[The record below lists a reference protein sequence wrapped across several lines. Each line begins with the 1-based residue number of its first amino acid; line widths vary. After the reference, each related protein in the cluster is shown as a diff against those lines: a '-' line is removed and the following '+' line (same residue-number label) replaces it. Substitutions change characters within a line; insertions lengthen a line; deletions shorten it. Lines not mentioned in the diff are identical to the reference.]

1 MDQRNELQ
9 RLGQEWTRRGLQRRD
24 FLRLTA
30 AGVSIAAIGGILAAC
45 GGEIT
50 PTAASSSAPST
61 APTMAASTAP
71 TAGASTAPT
80 AVASTAPTAGAST
93 APTVAAGG
101 ASTAAATRTSGTGAA
116 AGTPSAGGGA
126 GFPSGG
132 KYTTA
137 DPVGK
142 KGGNVVEITFAD
154 AKTNNPMLTA
164 DNSSSVR
171 IGLQFLSL
179 LDINPDDAL
188 SFASLATQ
196 VPTRDNGGISQD
208 GLTYTFKL
216 RNDVK
221 WHDGQQLTAEDV
233 VFTYQTMMKKELASP
248 RTADLVERIASV
260 SNPDDN
266 TVVFKLNKIVAP
278 FLVSNCATAGYG
290 IVPQHI
296 LGSVAVDQI
305 KQHPFSTGDATASV
319 GSGPFKFKEWVKD
332 DHATFVKN
340 SGYFLG
346 EPALD
351 SYIFKVVKDTN
362 AVVASLKTG
371 EADWGGISSTSY
383 EDMQKQQGV
392 TVNKYDTYN
401 FEFAAFQID
410 PAKTTLFQQKEVRQA
425 LTYALDREAMAQAIY
440 NGLATVAQGT
450 EPTLSFAYAPD
461 QMKTKYTYDPK
472 KAAQLLD
479 GAGWVAGSDGVR
491 AKDGKKLQ
499 FTIWTNAGNKN
510 REALITVMQQ
520 QWKAIGVDATPK
532 TEDFASLV
540 TRITE
545 THDFE
550 VAMLGFIWDADPDQS
565 AMWSTKSYTGEFNL
579 GKYSNPQVDK
589 LIDNGLTELDTAKR
603 KQIYIDM
610 QNAVLDDAPSI
621 ILVFPQA
628 VGVVSKRLHNCK
640 PNAVNIRWNTHLW
653 WVEDGK

>member
-9 RLGQEWTRRGLQRRD
+9 RLGREWAQRGLQRRD

-30 AGVSIAAIGGILAAC
+30 AGVSIAAIGSILAAC
-45 GGEIT
+45 GGEVT
-50 PTAASSSAPST
+50 PTTASSGAPST
-61 APTMAASTAP
+61 APTTAASTP
-71 TAGASTAPT
+71 PT
-80 AVASTAPTAGAST
+80 AVASTAPTTAAST
-93 APTVAAGG
+93 APTAVGG
-101 ASTAAATRTSGTGAA
+101 AAPTVAATRASGTATA
-116 AGTPSAGGGA
+116 AGTPTGGSAGSA

-154 AKTNNPMLTA
+154 GKTNNPMLTA
-164 DNSSSVR
+164 DNVSSNR
-171 IGLQFLSL
+171 ISIQFLSL

-188 SFASLATQ
+188 PFPSLATQ
-196 VPTRDNGGISQD
+196 VPSRENGGISQD

-221 WHDGQQLTAEDV
+221 WHDGQQFTAKDV
-233 VFTYQTMMKKELASP
+233 VFTYQTLMKKELASP

-260 SNPDDN
+260 SNPDDS

-296 LGSVAVDQI
+296 LGSVAIDQI
-305 KQHPFSTGDATASV
+305 KQHPFSTGDATASI
-319 GSGPFKFKEWVKD
+319 GTGPFKFKEWVKD

-340 SGYFLG
+340 TSFFLG

-351 SYIFKVVKDTN
+351 SYISKVVKDST

-371 EADWGGISSTSY
+371 EADWGGISSTFY
-383 EDMQKQQGV
+383 EDMQKQQAV

-425 LTYALDREAMAQAIY
+425 LTYALDRDAMAQAIY

-479 GAGWVAGSDGVR
+479 AAGWVAGGDGVR

-550 VAMLGFIWDADPDQS
+550 VAMLGFIWDVDPDQS
-565 AMWSTKSYTGEFNL
+565 AMWSTKSYEGGFNL
-579 GKYSNPQVDK
+579 GKYSNPAVDK
-589 LIDNGLTELDTAKR
+589 LIDSGLTELDTAKR

-628 VGVVSKRLHNCK
+628 VGVVNKRLHNCK
-640 PNAVNIRWNTHLW
+640 PNAVNIRWNTHQW

>member
-1 MDQRNELQ
+1 
-9 RLGQEWTRRGLQRRD
+9 LGQEWAQRGLARRD

-45 GGEIT
+45 GGETT
-50 PTAASSSAPST
+50 PTTGASSAPSS
-61 APTMAASTAP
+61 APTTAASTAP
-71 TAGASTAPT
+71 TAAASTGASAAPS
-80 AVASTAPTAGAST
+80 A
-93 APTVAAGG
+93 AAGG
-101 ASTAAATRTSGTGAA
+101 AATASATRASGTPAA
-116 AGTPSAGGGA
+116 SGTPSGGGSA

-142 KGGNVVEITFAD
+142 KGGNVVEISFAD
-154 AKTNNPMLTA
+154 AKTNNPMLTS
-164 DNSSSVR
+164 DTSSNYR
-171 IGLQFLSL
+171 IGLQFLGL
-179 LDINPDDAL
+179 VDINPDNAL
-188 SFASLATQ
+188 PFPVLATQ
-196 VPTRDNGGISQD
+196 VPTRENGGISQD

-221 WHDGQQLTAEDV
+221 WHDGQQFTAKDV
-233 VFTYQTMMKKELASP
+233 VFTYQSMMKKELGSP
-248 RTADLVERIASV
+248 RTSDLVERVASV

-266 TVVFKLNKIVAP
+266 TVIFKMNKIVAP
-278 FLVSNCATAGYG
+278 FITSNCIYG
-290 IVPQHI
+290 IAPQHI
-296 LGSVAVDQI
+296 LGNVPLDQI

-319 GSGPFKFKEWVKD
+319 GTGPFKFKEWVKD
-332 DHATFVKN
+332 DHATFVKYT
-340 SGYFLG
+340 GYHLG

-351 SYIFKVVKDTN
+351 SYIFRVVKDTT

-371 EADWGGISSTSY
+371 EADWGSVPPTSY
-383 EDMQKQQGV
+383 DEMTKQSNV
-392 TVNKYDTYN
+392 TTTKYDTYN

-410 PAKTTLFQQKEVRQA
+410 ATKTTLFQQKEVRQA
-425 LTYALDREAMAQAIY
+425 LTYALDRDAMAQAIY

-479 GAGWVAGSDGVR
+479 AAGWAAGSDGIR

-499 FTIWTNAGNKN
+499 FTIWTNAGNKA
-510 REALITVMQQ
+510 RESLITVMQQ

-550 VAMLGFIWDADPDQS
+550 VAMLGFSWDVDPDQGT
-565 AMWSTKSYTGEFNL
+565 MWSTSAYTGGFNL

-589 LIDNGLTELDTAKR
+589 LVDSGLTELDTAKR

-621 ILVFPQA
+621 ILVFPQGIA
-628 VGVVSKRLHNCK
+628 SVNKRLHNCK
-640 PNAVNIRWNTHLW
+640 PNAVNIRYNAHLW

>member
-9 RLGQEWTRRGLQRRD
+9 RLGQEWTQRGLQRRD

-45 GGEIT
+45 GAETT
-50 PTAASSSAPST
+50 PTTGASTVPST
-61 APTMAASTAP
+61 APTT
-71 TAGASTAPT
+71 
-80 AVASTAPTAGAST
+80 VASTAPTAAASTGASV
-93 APTVAAGG
+93 APTAATGG
-101 ASTAAATRTSGTGAA
+101 AATVTATRATGTATA
-116 AGTPSAGGGA
+116 AGTPAAGGSA

-154 AKTNNPMLTA
+154 AKTNNPMLTS
-164 DNSSSVR
+164 DNSSSTR
-171 IGLQFLSL
+171 IALQFLGL
-179 LDINPDDAL
+179 VDVNPDTAL
-188 SFASLATQ
+188 PFPSLATQ
-196 VPTRDNGGISQD
+196 VPTRENGGISQD

-216 RNDVK
+216 RGDVK
-221 WHDGQQLTAEDV
+221 WHDGQQLTAKDV

-248 RTADLVERIASV
+248 RTADLVERVASI
-260 SNPDDN
+260 SNPDDT

-278 FLVSNCATAGYG
+278 FLGSNAIYG

-296 LGSVAVDQI
+296 LGSVAVDQL

-340 SGYFLG
+340 SSFFLG

-351 SYIFKVVKDTN
+351 SYIFKVVKDTT
-362 AVVASLKTG
+362 AVVASLKTN
-371 EADWGGISSTSY
+371 EADWGGVSSTSY
-383 EDMQKQQGV
+383 DEMQKQTNV

-410 PAKTTLFQQKEVRQA
+410 AAKTTLFQQKEVRQA
-425 LTYALDREAMAQAIY
+425 LTYAIDRDAMAQAIY
-440 NGLATVAQGT
+440 NGLAVVAQGT

-461 QMKTKYTYDPK
+461 QMKVKYTYDPQK
-472 KAAQLLD
+472 SVQLLD
-479 GAGWVAGSDGVR
+479 AAGWALGSDGIR

-510 REALITVMQQ
+510 RESLITVMQQ

-532 TEDFASLV
+532 TEDFNSLV

-550 VAMLGFIWDADPDQS
+550 VAMLGFVWDVDPDQS
-565 AMWSTKSYTGEFNL
+565 AMWAAKSYEGGFNL
-579 GKYSNPQVDK
+579 GKYSNPAVDK
-589 LIDNGLTELDTAKR
+589 LIESGLTELDTAKR

-610 QNAVLDDAPSI
+610 QNLVLDDAPSI

-628 VGVVSKRLHNCK
+628 VGVVNKRLHNCK
-640 PNAVNIRWNTHLW
+640 PNAVNIRWNAHLW

>member
-1 MDQRNELQ
+1 MVQRDELQ
-9 RLGQEWTRRGLQRRD
+9 RLGQEWTRRGLRRRD
-24 FLRLTA
+24 FLRLA
-30 AGVSIAAIGGILAAC
+30 ASGVSVAAIGGILAAC
-45 GGEIT
+45 GGEVT
-50 PTAASSSAPST
+50 PTTASSAAPST
-61 APTMAASTAP
+61 APSTA
-71 TAGASTAPT
+71 
-80 AVASTAPTAGAST
+80 AST
-93 APTVAAGG
+93 APTVAASTAPTAA
-101 ASTAAATRTSGTGAA
+101 ASTAPTAATGGAPTASATRASGTATA
-116 AGTPSAGGGA
+116 AGTATTGGSAGA

-142 KGGNVVEITFAD
+142 KGGNVVEVIFAD
-154 AKTNNPMLTA
+154 GKTNNPMLTS
-164 DNSSSVR
+164 DNVSSNR

-179 LDINPDDAL
+179 LDINPDNAL
-188 SFASLATQ
+188 PFPSLATQ
-196 VPTRDNGGISQD
+196 VPTRENGGISQD

-221 WHDGQQLTAEDV
+221 WHDGQQFTAKDV

-248 RTADLVERIASV
+248 RTADLVERVASA
-260 SNPDDN
+260 SNPDDY
-266 TVVFKLNKIVAP
+266 TVIFKLNKIVAP
-278 FLVSNCATAGYG
+278 FLVSNCASAGYG

-296 LGSVAVDQI
+296 LGSVAIDQI
-305 KQHPFSTGDATASV
+305 KQHPFSTGDAKASI
-319 GSGPFKFKEWVKD
+319 GTGPFKFKEWVKD

-340 SGYFLG
+340 ANYFLG

-351 SYIFKVVKDTN
+351 SYISKVVKDST

-371 EADWGGISSTSY
+371 EGDWGGVSSTFY
-383 EDMQKQQGV
+383 EEMQKQQAV

-425 LTYALDREAMAQAIY
+425 LTYALDRDAMAQAIY

-472 KAAQLLD
+472 KTAQLLD
-479 GAGWVAGSDGVR
+479 AAGWVAGSDGVR

-550 VAMLGFIWDADPDQS
+550 VAMLGFVWDVDPDQGT
-565 AMWSTKSYTGEFNL
+565 MWSTKSYEGGFNL

-589 LIDNGLTELDTAKR
+589 LIESGLTELDTAKR

-628 VGVVSKRLHNCK
+628 VGVVNKRLHNCK
-640 PNAVNIRWNTHLW
+640 PNAVNIRYNAHLW

>member
-9 RLGQEWTRRGLQRRD
+9 RLGQEWTQRGLQRRD

-45 GGEIT
+45 GAETT
-50 PTAASSSAPST
+50 PTTGASTVPSTAPST
-61 APTMAASTAP
+61 APTTA
-71 TAGASTAPT
+71 TSTAPT
-80 AVASTAPTAGAST
+80 AVASTGAST
-93 APTVAAGG
+93 APTAATGGAATVTATRAAGTATTAGTPAAGG
-101 ASTAAATRTSGTGAA
+101 S
-116 AGTPSAGGGA
+116 A

-154 AKTNNPMLTA
+154 AKTNNPMLTSDTA
-164 DNSSSVR
+164 SSAR
-171 IGLQFLSL
+171 IALQFSGLI
-179 LDINPDDAL
+179 DISPDTAL
-188 SFASLATQ
+188 PFPSLAAQ
-196 VPTRDNGGISQD
+196 VPTRENGGISQD

-216 RNDVK
+216 RSDVK
-221 WHDGQQLTAEDV
+221 WHDGQQLTAKDV

-260 SNPDDN
+260 SNPDDT

-278 FLVSNCATAGYG
+278 FLGSNAIYG

-332 DHATFVKN
+332 DHATLVKN
-340 SGYFLG
+340 SSFFLG

-351 SYIFKVVKDTN
+351 SYIFKVVKDTT
-362 AVVASLKTG
+362 AVVASLKTS

-383 EDMQKQQGV
+383 EEMQKQTNV
-392 TVNKYDTYN
+392 TVSKYDTYS
-401 FEFAAFQID
+401 FEFAAFQLD
-410 PAKTTLFQQKEVRQA
+410 AAKTTLFQQKEVRQA
-425 LTYALDREAMAQAIY
+425 LAYAIDRDAMAQAIY
-440 NGLATVAQGT
+440 NGLAVVAQGT

-461 QMKTKYTYDPK
+461 QMKVKYTYDPQ
-472 KAAQLLD
+472 KAVQLLD
-479 GAGWVAGSDGVR
+479 SAGWALGSDGIR
-491 AKDGKKLQ
+491 AKGGKKLQ

-510 REALITVMQQ
+510 RESLITVMQQ

-532 TEDFASLV
+532 TEDFNSLV

-550 VAMLGFIWDADPDQS
+550 IAMLGFSWDTDPDQGT
-565 AMWSTKSYTGEFNL
+565 MWATTSYEGGFNL
-579 GKYSNPQVDK
+579 GKYSNPAVDK
-589 LIDNGLTELDTAKR
+589 LVDSGLTELDTAKR

-610 QNAVLDDAPSI
+610 QNAVLEDIPTI

-628 VGVVSKRLHNCK
+628 VGVVNKRLHNCK
-640 PNAVNIRWNTHLW
+640 PNAVNIRWNAHLW

>member
-9 RLGQEWTRRGLQRRD
+9 RLGQEWTRRGLHRRD

-30 AGVSIAAIGGILAAC
+30 VGVSIAAIGGILAAC
-45 GGEIT
+45 GGDVT
-50 PTAASSSAPST
+50 PTTASSSAPST
-61 APTMAASTAP
+61 AASTAP
-71 TAGASTAPT
+71 STA
-80 AVASTAPTAGAST
+80 ASAAPSA

-101 ASTAAATRTSGTGAA
+101 ATTATATRASGTPGA
-116 AGTPSAGGGA
+116 AGTPSAGGSA
-126 GFPSGG
+126 GFPKGG
-132 KYTTA
+132 KYTTT

-164 DNSSSVR
+164 DNVSSNR
-171 IGLQFLSL
+171 ISIQFLSL

-188 SFASLATQ
+188 PFPSLATQ

-221 WHDGQQLTAEDV
+221 WHDGQQFTAKDV
-233 VFTYQTMMKKELASP
+233 VFTYQTLMKKELASP

-278 FLVSNCATAGYG
+278 FLASNCASAGYG

-296 LGSVAVDQI
+296 LGSVAVDQM
-305 KQHPFSTGDATASV
+305 KQHPFSTGDPTASV
-319 GSGPFKFKEWVKD
+319 GTGPFKFKEWVKD

-340 SGYFLG
+340 TAYVLG

-351 SYIFKVVKDTN
+351 SYISKVVKDTN

-371 EADWGGISSTSY
+371 EADWGAVPSTSY
-383 EDMQKQQGV
+383 EDMQKQQTV
-392 TVNKYDTYN
+392 TVSKYDTYN

-410 PAKTTLFQQKEVRQA
+410 ASKTTLFQQKEVRQA
-425 LTYALDREAMAQAIY
+425 LIYAIDRDAMAQAIY

-461 QMKTKYTYDPK
+461 QMKTKYTYDPQ
-472 KAAQLLD
+472 KATQLLD
-479 GAGWVAGSDGVR
+479 AAGWAVGGDGIR

-499 FTIWTNAGNKN
+499 FTIWTNAGNKA
-510 REALITVMQQ
+510 RESLITVMQQ
-520 QWKAIGVDATPK
+520 QWKAIGIDATPK

-550 VAMLGFIWDADPDQS
+550 VAMLGFIWDVDPDQS
-565 AMWSTKSYTGEFNL
+565 AMWSTKSYEGGFNL

-589 LIDNGLTELDTAKR
+589 LIESGLTELDTAKR

-610 QNAVLDDAPSI
+610 QNLVLDDAPSV
-621 ILVFPQA
+621 ILVFPQGIA
-628 VGVVSKRLHNCK
+628 SVNKRLHNCK
-640 PNAVNIRWNTHLW
+640 PNAVNIRYNAHLW

>member
-9 RLGQEWTRRGLQRRD
+9 RLGQEWTRRGLHRRD

-30 AGVSIAAIGGILAAC
+30 VGVSIAAIGGILAAC
-45 GGEIT
+45 GGDVT
-50 PTAASSSAPST
+50 PTTASSSAPST
-61 APTMAASTAP
+61 AASTAP
-71 TAGASTAPT
+71 STA
-80 AVASTAPTAGAST
+80 ASAAPSV

-101 ASTAAATRTSGTGAA
+101 ATTATATRASGTPGA
-116 AGTPSAGGGA
+116 AGTPSAGGSA
-126 GFPSGG
+126 GFPKGG
-132 KYTTA
+132 KYTTT

-164 DNSSSVR
+164 DNVSSNR
-171 IGLQFLSL
+171 ISIQFLSL

-188 SFASLATQ
+188 AFPSLATQ
-196 VPTRDNGGISQD
+196 VPTRENGGISQD

-221 WHDGQQLTAEDV
+221 WHDGQQFTAKDV
-233 VFTYQTMMKKELASP
+233 VFTYQTLMKKELASP

-260 SNPDDN
+260 SNPDDY

-278 FLVSNCATAGYG
+278 FLVSNCASAGYG

-296 LGSVAVDQI
+296 LGSVAVDQL
-305 KQHPFSTGDATASV
+305 KQHPFSTGDPTVSV
-319 GSGPFKFKEWVKD
+319 GTGPFKFKEWVKD

-340 SGYFLG
+340 PSYFLG

-351 SYIFKVVKDTN
+351 SYISKVVKDTN

-371 EADWGGISSTSY
+371 EADWGTGIPLASY
-383 EDMQKQQGV
+383 EDMQKQQNV
-392 TVNKYDTYN
+392 TVSKYDQYN
-401 FEFAAFQID
+401 FEFSAFQID
-410 PAKTTLFQQKEVRQA
+410 PAKSTLFQQKEVRQA

-440 NGLATVAQGT
+440 IGLATVAQGT

-461 QMKTKYTYDPK
+461 QMKVKYAYDPQ
-472 KAAQLLD
+472 KATQLLD
-479 GAGWVAGSDGVR
+479 SAGWVAGGDGIR

-499 FTIWTNAGNKN
+499 FTIWTNAGNKA
-510 REALITVMQQ
+510 RESLITVMQQ

-550 VAMLGFIWDADPDQS
+550 VAMLGFIWDIDPDQGT
-565 AMWSTKSYTGEFNL
+565 MWATKSYTGGFNL

-589 LIDNGLTELDTAKR
+589 LIESGLTELDTAKR

-610 QNAVLDDAPSI
+610 QNAVLEDAPSI
-621 ILVFPQA
+621 ILVFPQGLA
-628 VGVVSKRLHNCK
+628 AASKRLHNCK
-640 PNAVNIRWNTHLW
+640 PNAVNIRYNAHLW

>member
-1 MDQRNELQ
+1 MDQRNEMQ

-30 AGVSIAAIGGILAAC
+30 AGVSVVAIGGILAAC
-45 GGEIT
+45 GGQTT
-50 PTAASSSAPST
+50 PTAGSSSAPST
-61 APTMAASTAP
+61 AASAAPTTAASVAP
-71 TAGASTAPT
+71 TAA
-80 AVASTAPTAGAST
+80 
-93 APTVAAGG
+93 APTVAASTGASAAPTAAAGG
-101 ASTAAATRTSGTGAA
+101 AGTATATRTSGAA
-116 AGTPSAGGGA
+116 TPVGTSSAGGSVGL
-126 GFPSGG
+126 PSGG
-132 KYTTA
+132 KYSTA

-142 KGGNVVEITFAD
+142 KGGNVVEISFAD
-154 AKTNNPMLTA
+154 AKTNNPMLVS
-164 DNSSSVR
+164 DNASSVR
-171 IGLQFLSL
+171 IGIQFLGL
-179 LDINPDDAL
+179 VDISPDDAL
-188 SFASLATQ
+188 PFPVLATQ
-196 VPTRDNGGISQD
+196 VPTRENGGISQD

-216 RNDVK
+216 RTDVK
-221 WHDGQQLTAEDV
+221 WHDGQPLNARDV
-233 VFTYQTMMKKELASP
+233 VYTYQSMMKKELGSP
-248 RTADLVERIASV
+248 RTSDLVERVASV

-266 TVVFKLNKIVAP
+266 TVVFKLNKIVAS
-278 FLVSNCATAGYG
+278 FIVSNGGYG

-296 LGSVAVDQI
+296 LGNVALDQI

-340 SGYFLG
+340 SSYYLG

-351 SYIFKVVKDTN
+351 SYIFKVVKDTT

-371 EADWGGISSTSY
+371 EADWGGVPPTSY
-383 EDMQKQQGV
+383 DEMQKQQNV
-392 TVNKYDTYN
+392 AVSKYDTYN

-410 PAKTTLFQQKEVRQA
+410 ATKTTLFQQKEVRQA
-425 LTYALDREAMAQAIY
+425 LTYALDRDAMAQAIY
-440 NGLATVAQGT
+440 NGLAIVAQGT
-450 EPTLSFAYAPD
+450 EPTLSFAYAPE

-479 GAGWVAGSDGVR
+479 AAGWAAGGDGIR

-510 REALITVMQQ
+510 RESLITVMQQ

-550 VAMLGFIWDADPDQS
+550 VAMLGFSWDVDPDQGT
-565 AMWSTKSYTGEFNL
+565 MWSTSAYEGGFNL
-579 GKYSNPQVDK
+579 GKYSSPQVDK
-589 LIDNGLTELDTAKR
+589 LIDSGLTELDTAKR

-621 ILVFPQA
+621 ILVFPQSIAA
-628 VGVVSKRLHNCK
+628 VNKRLHNCK
-640 PNAVNIRWNTHLW
+640 PNAVNIRWNAHQW

>member
-9 RLGQEWTRRGLQRRD
+9 RLGREWAQCGLQRRD

-45 GGEIT
+45 GGEVT
-50 PTAASSSAPST
+50 PTTASSGAPST
-61 APTMAASTAP
+61 APTTA
-71 TAGASTAPT
+71 ASTAPT
-80 AVASTAPTAGAST
+80 AVASTAPTAAAST
-93 APTVAAGG
+93 APTTASGG
-101 ASTAAATRTSGTGAA
+101 APTVAATRASGTATVV
-116 AGTPSAGGGA
+116 GTPTAGGSTGL
-126 GFPSGG
+126 PSGG

-154 AKTNNPMLTA
+154 GKTNNPLLTA
-164 DNSSSVR
+164 DNVSSNR
-171 IGLQFLSL
+171 IGIQFLSL

-188 SFASLATQ
+188 PFASLATQ
-196 VPTRDNGGISQD
+196 VPSRGNGGISQD

-216 RNDVK
+216 RTDVK
-221 WHDGQQLTAEDV
+221 WHDGQQFTAKDV
-233 VFTYQTMMKKELASP
+233 VFTYQTLMKKELASP

-260 SNPDDN
+260 GNSDDS

-296 LGSVAVDQI
+296 LGSVAIDQI

-319 GSGPFKFKEWVKD
+319 GTGPFKFKEWVKD

-340 SGYFLG
+340 TSFFLG

-351 SYIFKVVKDTN
+351 SYISKVVKDST

-371 EADWGGISSTSY
+371 EADWGGISSTFY
-383 EDMQKQQGV
+383 EDMQKQQAV

-425 LTYALDREAMAQAIY
+425 LTYALDRDAMAQAIY

-479 GAGWVAGSDGVR
+479 AAGWVAGGDGVR

-550 VAMLGFIWDADPDQS
+550 VAMLGFVWDVDLDQS
-565 AMWSTKSYTGEFNL
+565 AMWSTKSYEGGFNL
-579 GKYSNPQVDK
+579 GKYSNPTVDK
-589 LIDNGLTELDTAKR
+589 LIESGLTELDTAKR

-621 ILVFPQA
+621 ILVFP
-628 VGVVSKRLHNCK
+628 
-640 PNAVNIRWNTHLW
+640 
-653 WVEDGK
+653 